1 MTLPG
6 FEAVD
11 AVADREDQRQ
21 VVLDDDEGRVELLL
35 DAQDQ
40 RPERF
45 GFALR
50 DAGGRLVEADARG
63 ARPRA
68 RVVSSTMRRVPV
80 ESSAM

>member
-35 DAQDQ
+35 DPQDQ

-50 DAGGRLVEADARG
+50 DAGGRLVEADDTGRDREHA
-63 ARPRA
+63 
-68 RVVSSTMRRVPV
+68 S
-80 ESSAM
+80 